1 MKDEEEIYR
10 EIDRAMPLL
19 EETLAALK
27 LKRLNSTRL
36 SREFGTETIDE
47 DNLET
52 AIRHL
57 IKAQDDRI
65 PF

>member
-10 EIDRAMPLL
+10 EIDRAMPFL

-47 DNLET
+47 DNLEA

-57 IKAQDDRI
+57 IKAQDGRI